1 MAKAWVVLG
10 ALAMVASVQAEAHAC
25 LHPMQRHNPAIA
37 TLGEADRLVEGGN
50 PQDAMR
56 WVYASSPSFM
66 KDKPGQSA
74 VSDMAL
80 SILARAAVRSDGAA
94 FLAHEA
100 APPSGEQRQAALVWA
115 ASVSRVFHHAKPYDP
130 VATTRLAEALARM
143 PKNQPEALVLL
154 EPLERSDLL
163 PSAHGYAALANLRG
177 EMVKDQPTFVRGPLL
192 AMAAGKQALERA
204 RCERMTKDRGI
215 CVGSPINPAKPNPA
229 VRQAAFAEVQRVDD
243 HNRLVNRSRFID
255 LSD

>member
-1 MAKAWVVLG
+1 MAKKWVVLG
-10 ALAMVASVQAEAHAC
+10 ALAMVALVQAEAHAC
-25 LHPMQRHNPAIA
+25 LHSMQSYNPAIA

-80 SILARAAVRSDGAA
+80 SILARSAIRSNGAA
-94 FLAHEA
+94 FLGHDGA
-100 APPSGEQRQAALVWA
+100 APSGEQRELALVWA
-115 ASVSRVFHHAKPYDP
+115 ADVSRSFRDAKPYDP

-143 PKNQPEALVLL
+143 PKHQPEALTLL
-154 EPLERSDLL
+154 EPLEKSDLL
-163 PSAHGYAALANLRG
+163 PSAHGYAALAGLRG
-177 EMVKDQPTFVRGPLL
+177 ELVKDQPTFVRGPLL
-192 AMAAGKQALERA
+192 AMVAGKQALERA

-215 CVGSPINPAKPNPA
+215 CFGAPTNPAKPNPA
-229 VRQAAFAEVQRVDD
+229 VRQAAFAESQRVEQY
-243 HNRLVNRSRFID
+243 NRSVRRAHSFGLHD
-255 LSD
+255 